1 MLRHQGEGA
10 TLSRTLRETL
20 NRQVILH
27 SGKRVL
33 GYSASEGKTHVFGP
47 GGMERHSVRD
57 ATDILGITTGR
68 CEAAY
73 LAVRCPP
80 THSGMPHQMPPTC
93 RVSLVVP
100 RERGIA
106 CDTALKV
113 RASSPGE
120 GIALLSIVARS
131 CYELLRLATAYFPE
145 TAREARKLL
154 FDTVVWYYPKGL
166 IGS

>member
-33 GYSASEGKTHVFGP
+33 GYRASEGETHVFGP
-47 GGMERHSVRD
+47 GGMERHATRD
-57 ATDILGITTGR
+57 ATDMPGESSRTPR
-68 CEAAY
+68 ACA
-73 LAVRCPP
+73 CPP
-80 THSGMPHQMPPTC
+80 KACACPLRRLLG
-93 RVSLVVP
+93 

-145 TAREARKLL
+145 TARERSEKTA
-154 FDTVVWYYPKGL
+154 V
-166 IGS
+166 

>member
-1 MLRHQGEGA
+1 MLRHQREGA

-33 GYSASEGKTHVFGP
+33 GYRASEGETHVFGP
-47 GGMERHSVRD
+47 GGMERHAVRD
-57 ATDILGITTGR
+57 AVDILGITTGR

-80 THSGMPHQMPPTC
+80 THSGMPHEMPPTC

-145 TAREARKLL
+145 TTAREARK
-154 FDTVVWYYPKGL
+154 TAV
-166 IGS
+166 